1 MKFDLLTLE
10 LFVAV
15 CEENSISRAAQRSNT
30 VPSAVSKRISLL
42 EASLASQLFYRRSKG
57 LIPTAAAQVLLRHA
71 RKLLQGL
78 QEAES
83 ELGGYA
89 DGLRGHVRLRSSISS
104 IVLHLAADLGRFL
117 ISHPGIRVDLEEDT
131 SRDIVQAV
139 TENAADIGIFAGN
152 VAAPGLTTFAYDEDR
167 LVVLAPAGH
176 ALCGQDTVRFKELLQ
191 YDLVGPKKGSALDM
205 LIEQAAAALGEPLKL
220 RLRVNG
226 FETVWAMVE
235 AGLGLG
241 LIPENS
247 AARYLPS
254 PHIASIQLDEPWALR
269 EWKLCVR
276 SEADLS
282 PAGHRLL
289 TFLRR
294 A

>member
-30 VPSAVSKRISLL
+30 VPSAVSKRISML
-42 EASLASQLFYRRSKG
+42 EASIGTPLFYRQSKG
-57 LIPTAAAQVLLRHA
+57 LMPTPTAQVLLRHA

-83 ELGGYA
+83 ELDGYA
-89 DGLRGHVRLRSSISS
+89 DGLRGHVRLRASISS

-117 ISHPGIRVDLEEDT
+117 ALHPGVRVDLEEDI
-131 SRDIVQAV
+131 SSDIVQAV
-139 TENAADIGIFAGN
+139 TENAADIGIIAGN
-152 VAAPGLTTFAYDEDR
+152 VPAAGLASFPYHRDR
-167 LVVLAPAGH
+167 LIVLAPAGH
-176 ALCGQDTVRFKELLQ
+176 ALCGQRAVRFTDLLQ
-191 YDLVGPKKGSALDM
+191 YDLVGPKQGSALDR
-205 LIEQAAAALGEPLKL
+205 LIGQAAAAAGEPLKL

-247 AARYLPS
+247 AARYLPNAR
-254 PHIASIQLDEPWALR
+254 IAAIRLDEPWALR
-269 EWKLCVR
+269 EWRLCIR
-276 SEADLS
+276 NEADLS
-282 PAGHRLL
+282 PAGSRLL
-289 TFLRR
+289 AFLRR
-294 A
+294 P